1 MAILLTSI
9 SMDRIVIYLGLLAA
23 LVSVGMAAECYDC
36 WHVSILGNYD
46 DVCNT
51 DSGLGGV
58 DKETCSGSCYTK
70 KYGVSK
76 VFYVKRGC
84 KESCQNE
91 TSLIEEVGADGNTV
105 CCTGDLCNKDI
116 ISSAVPTKLSLPI
129 FFISAALAT
138 LLTFKLK

>member
-1 MAILLTSI
+1 MSNKKCDFIAQ
-9 SMDRIVIYLGLLAA
+9 
-23 LVSVGMAAECYDC
+23 
-36 WHVSILGNYD
+36 
-46 DVCNT
+46 
-51 DSGLGGV
+51 
-58 DKETCSGSCYTK
+58 TK